1 MKPHYACLLGL
12 CLSGMAGAGELVY
25 QPINPSFGGDP
36 FNGSYLLGKAQAQ
49 DTHKDPSLED
59 YTSLTATERMIQSL
73 QSRLLAD
80 LVNGVE
86 DGQTGSFV
94 SDDYSVVVDNSGGAL
109 SLEVTDLVSGDVT
122 SIQVGGLSFN
132 P

>member
-1 MKPHYACLLGL
+1 MKLRYACLLCL
-12 CLSGMAGAGELVY
+12 CVSGGVQAGELVY

-59 YTSLTATERMIQSL
+59 YTSLTSTERLIQSL

-94 SDDYSVVVDNSGGAL
+94 SDDYSVIVDNSGGAL

-122 SIQVGGLSFN
+122 SIQVGGLNFN